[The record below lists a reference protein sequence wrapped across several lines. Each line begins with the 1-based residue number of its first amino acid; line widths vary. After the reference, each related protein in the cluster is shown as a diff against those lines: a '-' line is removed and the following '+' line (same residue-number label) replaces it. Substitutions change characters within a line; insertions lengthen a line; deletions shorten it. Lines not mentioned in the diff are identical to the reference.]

1 MPPFVVMR
9 EEEKRRG
16 NHSPIIFFFFY
27 ILVRQHLRL
36 QGGIEKPVK
45 QCQHAPH
52 PKDWVLPGEQPEKRK
67 DTLRIEIK

>member
-16 NHSPIIFFFFY
+16 NHSPIIFFL

-45 QCQHAPH
+45 QYQHAPH

-67 DTLRIEIK
+67 DILRTEIK